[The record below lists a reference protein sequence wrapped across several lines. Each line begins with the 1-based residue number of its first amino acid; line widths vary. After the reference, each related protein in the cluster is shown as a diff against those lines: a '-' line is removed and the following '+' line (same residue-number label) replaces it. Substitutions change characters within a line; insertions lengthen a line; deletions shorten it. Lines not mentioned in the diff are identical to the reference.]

1 MLRRTTTSIAMQ
13 PSADHSGIFALP
25 VEERLDLAQRLWDSV
40 RDEIEALPLTAAQ
53 RAEIERRVAE
63 IDAGAVHCEPF
74 DAVMKRLLAE

>member
-1 MLRRTTTSIAMQ
+1 MLEMNSTSSTMH

-25 VEERLDLAQRLWDSV
+25 VEERIDLAQRLWDSV
-40 RDEIEALPLTAAQ
+40 RDEIDALPLTAAQ

-74 DAVMKRLLAE
+74 DALMKRLLAE